1 MARPRVLDYMSQ
13 HAFWLVDV
21 DPNLNPPFFVF
32 NPTMGFSQ
40 CSGVEI
46 EMQTEEVHP
55 LHSPYPVTLPGKGR
69 IGPITLSRGARFF
82 DTDFYRWI
90 DRAIRGVDDFR
101 RNILLIQMMGA
112 NIDAVKAFGFG
123 GEFAGQLLLAG
134 GTSAGV
140 LGAASLL
147 DILPFKENTRVPGRV
162 WILWDCVPQSYRA
175 GDMDAASGD
184 VAIMELTIQ
193 PRVITEAA
201 LGAIV

>member
-55 LHSPYPVTLPGKGR
+55 LHSPYPITLPGKGR

-112 NIDAVKAFGFG
+112 NIDAVKSFGFG

-162 WILWDCVPQSYRA
+162 WILWDSVPVSYNA